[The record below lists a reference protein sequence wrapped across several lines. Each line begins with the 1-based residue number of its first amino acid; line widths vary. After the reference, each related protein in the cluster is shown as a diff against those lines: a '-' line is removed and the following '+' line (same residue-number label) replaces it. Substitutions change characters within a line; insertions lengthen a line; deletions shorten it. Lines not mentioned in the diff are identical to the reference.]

1 MNIKR
6 KFIEEK
12 KKREIIKIKKKYVY
26 ILDRFLIL
34 KLPPTQIT
42 N

>member
-12 KKREIIKIKKKYVY
+12 KKREIIKIKKYVY
-26 ILDRFLIL
+26 IYLIFS
-34 KLPPTQIT
+34 
-42 N
+42 